1 MPTLPPNRPRL
12 RRSFAVVSV
21 EDQAM
26 FVLGERRQFVF
37 EGKVFTALHPYLN
50 GQHTF
55 PEIVGKLGSTFSVM
69 ELTRSLSR
77 LTQSGCL
84 TDTTDQ
90 RELEDTLLWD
100 DVRIDPHHAA
110 SVLQS
115 KTVAFRSIGLDSS
128 GIEDQLRG
136 EGFRLDDRGDFLFV
150 VANDY
155 LCDELAEINQQA
167 IENETPWIL
176 VKPNGMV
183 PWIGPIFH
191 PNQSACWE
199 CLAQR
204 MRANRHIDQY
214 LKQHSHQQRL
224 PQGSKAALP
233 AGIRMAVGLAALELK
248 RAMAGDK
255 LALKNRLMTLDVLS
269 LEQQEHAVVHRPQC
283 PACGSCEILESQEAT
298 PITLQSSP
306 KRLGEQRTAAAG
318 ETLARIE
325 KHVSPITGIVTSL
338 VTRNTAVAGPWYNCV
353 AGHYFPTFTDDL
365 LSLCLNLV
373 ARSGGKGATEVEAKT
388 GAICESIERYS
399 GICWGNEKSIVATRE
414 ELADQAIPVET
425 LLQFSDTQYDSR
437 PERPP
442 TELNERHDPPP
453 RFDDSRPIAWTPVWS
468 LTDEQTRYVP
478 TAFCYYG
485 FRDKD
490 LFLCRC
496 DSNGCASGN
505 TLEEAIVQGFLE
517 LAERDAVAIWW
528 YNRLQRPGVDVASF
542 KLPYWNEVEGR
553 YRDNLNRDLHCLD
566 LTNDLGVPTFAVVSR
581 RLDADPADIVLGFGS
596 HFDPRVAVLRAL
608 KEANQYLPA
617 FCKSPDG
624 KTNYQSD
631 PETVAWWQTATY
643 ENQPHLLPNNQ
654 CALRT
659 FADFAFQPE
668 SDVKNE
674 VHAAVETCRSA
685 GLDFLVLD
693 QSRPDLDFPVAK
705 VIVPGLR
712 HFWRRLA
719 PGRLYDV
726 PVQLGW
732 LDTPRSESEL
742 NPISCFV

>member
-1 MPTLPPNRPRL
+1 MLTNTSSSTLT
-12 RRSFAVVSV
+12 SS
-21 EDQAM
+21 D
-26 FVLGERRQFVF
+26 
-37 EGKVFTALHPYLN
+37 
-50 GQHTF
+50 
-55 PEIVGKLGSTFSVM
+55 
-69 ELTRSLSR
+69 SR
-77 LTQSGCL
+77 MVPK
-84 TDTTDQ
+84 
-90 RELEDTLLWD
+90 LLW
-100 DVRIDPHHAA
+100 
-110 SVLQS
+110 
-115 KTVAFRSIGLDSS
+115 
-128 GIEDQLRG
+128 
-136 EGFRLDDRGDFLFV
+136 
-150 VANDY
+150 
-155 LCDELAEINQQA
+155 
-167 IENETPWIL
+167 
-176 VKPNGMV
+176 
-183 PWIGPIFH
+183 
-191 PNQSACWE
+191 
-199 CLAQR
+199 
-204 MRANRHIDQY
+204 
-214 LKQHSHQQRL
+214 
-224 PQGSKAALP
+224 P
-233 AGIRMAVGLAALELK
+233 AGIRMAVSLATLELK

-269 LEQQEHAVVHRPQC
+269 LAQQEHTVVHRPQC
-283 PACGSCEILESQEAT
+283 PACGCAEGSDSREAS
-298 PITLQSSP
+298 PIALQSSR
-306 KRLGEQRTAAAG
+306 KRFGEQRTATAG

-325 KHVSPITGIVTSL
+325 KHVSPISGIVTSL
-338 VTRNTAVAGPWYNCV
+338 VTRKTAVAGPWYNCV

-399 GICWGNEKSIVATRE
+399 GICWGDETSIEATLE
-414 ELADQAIPVET
+414 ELGDQAIPVEQ
-425 LLQFSDTQYDSR
+425 LLQFSDHQYDSR

-453 RFDDSRPIAWTPVWS
+453 RFDHSREIAWTPVWS
-468 LTDEQTRYVP
+468 LTHEKTCYVP

-528 YNRLQRPGVDVASF
+528 YNRLQRPSVDLASF
-542 KLPYWNEVEGR
+542 ELPYWNEVEGR
-553 YRDNLNRDLHCLD
+553 YRKNLNRDLHCLD
-566 LTNDLGVPTFAVVSR
+566 LTNDLGVPTFAVVSQ
-581 RLDADPADIVLGFGS
+581 RLNSDPSDIVLGFGS
-596 HFDPRVAVLRAL
+596 HFDPRVAALRAL

-624 KTNYQSD
+624 KMNYQSD

-643 ENQPHLLPNNQ
+643 ENQPYLVPDSQSAQRRLSDFNFEPE
-654 CALRT
+654 
-659 FADFAFQPE
+659 ADVM
-668 SDVKNE
+668 DE
-674 VHAAVETCRSA
+674 VLASVETCRAA

-693 QSRPDLDFPVAK
+693 QSRPDLEFPVAK
-705 VIVPGLR
+705 VMVPGLR

-732 LDTPRSESEL
+732 LDSPRSESEL